1 MSKYQN
7 KILHIDGDAFFASV
21 ERVNYPKFRNKP
33 VVVGTE
39 RGIAT
44 AVTYEAKSLGVKRG
58 MPIFQI
64 RRDFPSVIVL
74 PTHFELYSKYA
85 EKLVKILRKYS
96 DCVEEYSI
104 DECFVLIDQ
113 KEAKRHGGFEE
124 YISIIKKDVQRSLG
138 ITYSFGLADTKVL
151 AKLASKYQKPDGLT
165 IISGDNIDECLSKTQ
180 INSVWGIGEKTTLKL
195 QNIGIQNAL
204 DFTKTE
210 RTKIAKYF
218 NLPIQEIWC
227 ELKGERL
234 FDVSGVS
241 KKYSKSL
248 QATRSFLP
256 VSNNFSLIF
265 SEISKNVEVV
275 SLRLREEGQLAKKV
289 SVFIKEDNFSKKTF
303 DFELD
308 YPTNNPSEILNK
320 IEKYLGGVF
329 DKNKK
334 YRATGI
340 TLYNLLLN
348 ESLQVD
354 LFGVVCESK
363 KQSSFVNTID
373 LIKQR
378 FGETSLILASSMKS
392 NQRRN
397 LDYTEKH
404 KGESYIRNL
413 PFPYLGE
420 VV

>member
-1 MSKYQN
+1 MKEYKN
-7 KILHIDGDAFFASV
+7 KILHVDGDAFFASV

-44 AVTYEAKSLGVKRG
+44 AVTYEAKALGVKRG

-74 PTHFELYSKYA
+74 PTHFELYAKYA
-85 EKLVKILRKYS
+85 EKLIKILKKYS

-104 DECFVLIDQ
+104 DECFALIDQ
-113 KEAKRHGGFEE
+113 KEAKKFGGYSDFL
-124 YISIIKKDVQRSLG
+124 SIIKKDVQRSLG
-138 ITYSFGLADTKVL
+138 ITYSFGLANTKVL
-151 AKLASKYQKPDGLT
+151 AKVASKYQKPDGITL
-165 IISGDNIDECLSKTQ
+165 ISKNEWKNCLSKTK
-180 INSVWGIGEKTTLKL
+180 IDSVWGIGPKTAQKLKNMGVKNAFDFANTEKY
-195 QNIGIQNAL
+195 
-204 DFTKTE
+204 
-210 RTKIAKYF
+210 KITKYF
-218 NLPIQEIWC
+218 NLPIQEIWY
-227 ELKGERL
+227 ELNDQRI
-234 FDVSGVS
+234 FDVSNIP

-248 QATRSFLP
+248 QATRSFIP
-256 VSNNFSLIF
+256 VSNNPSLIY
-265 SEISKNVEVV
+265 SEISKNIEVV
-275 SLRLREEGQLAKKV
+275 CSRLREEEQLTKNA
-289 SVFIKEDNFSKKTF
+289 SVFLKEDNFSIKSF

-320 IEKYLGGVF
+320 IEKYLFGVF

-340 TLYNLLLN
+340 VLYNLVPR
-348 ESLQVD
+348 ESVQAD
-354 LFGVVCESK
+354 LFGVIDECK
-363 KQSSFVNTID
+363 NKDNIVNTID
-373 LIKQR
+373 IIKQR
-378 FGETSLILASSMKS
+378 FGEASLMLASSMKS
-392 NQRRN
+392 TKRRSF
-397 LDYTEKH
+397 DYSEKH

>member
-1 MSKYQN
+1 MNKYQN

-21 ERVNYPKFRNKP
+21 ERVNYPKFRNMP

-44 AVTYEAKSLGVKRG
+44 AVTYEAKALGVRRG

-64 RRDFPSVIVL
+64 RRDFPNVIVL

-85 EKLVKILRKYS
+85 EKLVRILRKYS

-104 DECFVLIDQ
+104 DECFILIDKQ
-113 KEAKRHGGFEE
+113 EAKKFGGYVE
-124 YISIIKKDVQRSLG
+124 YVSMIKKDVQRSLG

-165 IISGDNIDECLSKTQ
+165 VISENNVDECLYKTK
-180 INSVWGIGEKTTLKL
+180 IDSVWGIGAKTTLKL
-195 QNIGIQNAL
+195 QNIGIKNAS
-204 DFTKTE
+204 DFVKTE
-210 RTKIAKYF
+210 RTKITKHF

-227 ELKGERL
+227 ELNGERF
-234 FDVSGVS
+234 FDVLSMR

-256 VSNNFSLIF
+256 VFNNFRLIF

-275 SLRLREEGQLAKKV
+275 SLRLRDEEQLAKKV
-289 SVFIKEDNFSKKTF
+289 SVFIKEDNFSKKSF
-303 DFELD
+303 DFEFD
-308 YPTNNPSEILNK
+308 HPTNNPIEILNK

-334 YRATGI
+334 YRATGV
-340 TLYNLLLN
+340 TLYSLLPS
-348 ESLQVD
+348 EALQDD
-354 LFGVVCESK
+354 LFGVACDSR
-363 KQSSFVNTID
+363 KQDSFVNTID

-378 FGETSLILASSMKS
+378 FGEASLMLASSMKS
-392 NQRRN
+392 NQRRSF
-397 LDYTEKH
+397 DYTEKH
-404 KGESYIRNL
+404 KGELYIRNL

>member
-104 DECFVLIDQ
+104 DECFVLIDKQ
-113 KEAKRHGGFEE
+113 EAKKFGGYDE
-124 YISIIKKDVQRSLG
+124 YVSFIKKDVQRSLG

-165 IISGDNIDECLSKTQ
+165 IISKDNIYECLFKTK
-180 INSVWGIGEKTTLKL
+180 IDSVWGIGTKTTAKL
-195 QNIGIQNAL
+195 QNIGIKNAF
-204 DFTKTE
+204 DFAKTE
-210 RTKIAKYF
+210 RDKIAKYF
-218 NLPIQEIWC
+218 NQPIQEIWC
-227 ELKGERL
+227 ELNGERL
-234 FDVSGVS
+234 FDVLSMR

-256 VSNNFSLIF
+256 VSNDFNLIF

-275 SLRLREEGQLAKKV
+275 SLRLREEGQLAKKA
-289 SVFIKEDNFSKKTF
+289 SVFIKEDNFFTKSF
-303 DFELD
+303 DVEFEF
-308 YPTNNPSEILNK
+308 PINNPSEILNK
-320 IEKYLGGVF
+320 VKNHLIEVF

-334 YRATGI
+334 YRATGV
-340 TLYNLLLN
+340 TLHNLLPN
-348 ESLQVD
+348 ESIQVD
-354 LFGVVCESK
+354 LFGVVCESR
-363 KQSSFVNTID
+363 KQDNFINTID